1 MTVSERQLKANR
13 ENAKKG
19 GVKTDEGKAL
29 VRTNALKHGLLA
41 KEIVITAGEG
51 AEDPAEFEQV
61 LNELLGQLTPVGSV
75 EEMLVEKIAASY
87 WRLRRAY
94 RFEVGFIR
102 RELDN
107 ATESYFAVEDWQ
119 GKKVHGKQ
127 EEIEKKVAEEKESI
141 EYWDNDKKELQQM
154 FKKGTALEE
163 IVDWDMNWED
173 LQEKL
178 ETYLESKGL
187 EIYVENPEII
197 HFLRKLEDW
206 DDKRIWKTLI
216 ENCGLNVREH
226 QEKLRELEA
235 ELAREKEK
243 NRMGLQVK
251 KQLAAVPAK
260 DTLDRLLRYEAAI
273 QRQFYKALTELERLQ
288 RLRLGDAV
296 PPPVKI
302 SVEVEGDATE

>member
-1 MTVSERQLKANR
+1 MTVSEKQLKANR

-19 GVKTDEGKAL
+19 GAKTDEGKAL

-107 ATESYFAVEDWQ
+107 ATESYFAVKDWQ

-141 EYWDNDKKELQQM
+141 EYWENDKKELQQM

-163 IVDWDMNWED
+163 ILDWDMNWED

-187 EIYVENPEII
+187 GIYAETPKLLR
-197 HFLRKLEDW
+197 FLRKLEDW

-216 ENCGLNVREH
+216 DNCGLNVREH

-235 ELAREKEK
+235 ELVRVKEK

>member
-178 ETYLESKGL
+178 ETCLESKGL